1 VPAALI
7 VSAGFCQVT
16 GLEFS
21 ELTPNRLASGANE
34 GDVRI
39 WDLKNPSEPEV
50 FPPLKVYRLF
60 GKWVVDLED
69 DCIPTLTSV
78 MHDLCNPSA
87 CNLFFSE
94 CLVEHDDPVPCI
106 IL

>member
-50 FPPLKVYRLF
+50 FPPLKVYRLSD
-60 GKWVVDLED
+60 KWVVDLED
-69 DCIPTLTSV
+69 DCIPTLNLCYARSLQPCCLQPFFFLSV
-78 MHDLCNPSA
+78 
-87 CNLFFSE
+87 
-94 CLVEHDDPVPCI
+94 
-106 IL
+106 